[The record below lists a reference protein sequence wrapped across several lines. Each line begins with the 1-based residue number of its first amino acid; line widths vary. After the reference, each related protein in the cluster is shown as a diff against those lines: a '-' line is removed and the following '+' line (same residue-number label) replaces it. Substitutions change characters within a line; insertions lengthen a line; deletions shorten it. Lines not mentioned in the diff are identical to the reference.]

1 MVQVLQPVQPE
12 VQVVDL
18 LELVEQVIPL
28 QFLLLKVIQE
38 ERVTTEDLYLS
49 YQPVVVV
56 EQVEL
61 DKVQELQELLQEM
74 VVLVQLLQ
82 SQVHL

>member
-1 MVQVLQPVQPE
+1 VVAVVQVLQPVQPE

-74 VVLVQLLQ
+74 VV
-82 SQVHL
+82 

>member
-1 MVQVLQPVQPE
+1 MQVLQPVQPE

-38 ERVTTEDLYLS
+38 ERVTTEDLYLL

-74 VVLVQLLQ
+74 VV
-82 SQVHL
+82 

>member
-1 MVQVLQPVQPE
+1 VVAVVQVLQPVQPE

-28 QFLLLKVIQE
+28 QFLLLKVIRE
-38 ERVTTEDLYLS
+38 ERVTTEDLYLL

-74 VVLVQLLQ
+74 VV
-82 SQVHL
+82 

>member
-1 MVQVLQPVQPE
+1 VVAVEQVLDPVEPE

-18 LELVEQVIPL
+18 LELVEQVIHL
-28 QFLLLKVIQE
+28 QQPHLKVIQE

-49 YQPVVVV
+49 YQPVVV
-56 EQVEL
+56 EELVEL

-74 VVLVQLLQ
+74 VV
-82 SQVHL
+82 

>member
-1 MVQVLQPVQPE
+1 VVAVVQVLQPVQPE

-18 LELVEQVIPL
+18 LELVEQVIHL

-74 VVLVQLLQ
+74 VV
-82 SQVHL
+82 